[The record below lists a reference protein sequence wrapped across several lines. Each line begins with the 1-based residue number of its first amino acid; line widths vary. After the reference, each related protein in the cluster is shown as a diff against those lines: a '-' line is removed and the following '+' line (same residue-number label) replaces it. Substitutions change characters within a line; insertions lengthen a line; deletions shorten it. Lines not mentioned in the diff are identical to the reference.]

1 MVNRR
6 KPLGHIPSRDHFQRS
21 LPSQIFDK
29 PRVGFE
35 PPRNMSS
42 SFAEWSCAVVI
53 TTTPR
58 CSDYNHWKNHAKYFY
73 VYFFYFL
80 ISSDIFI
87 FLVYWL
93 PHELAKLRTRV
104 LACPSAWRAHVLM
117 YLRAYMLTCL
127 RAHMSV
133 VLARLARLWPLP
145 ALRARKSCIFT
156 VLKCFMCLRS
166 LMVASFV
173 FFCFTF
179 QKLNSKHFYIRKS
192 YCFVSFNM
200 FFYLHQFYL
209 CW

>member
-104 LACPSAWRAHVLM
+104 LICLLACVLTCPSCSRAWRGCDLCLLYVLVCLA
-117 YLRAYMLTCL
+117 YLLCSNVLCAYGLSWL
-127 RAHMSV
+127 PRLFFF
-133 VLARLARLWPLP
+133 VLHF
-145 ALRARKSCIFT
+145 KS
-156 VLKCFMCLRS
+156 
-166 LMVASFV
+166 
-173 FFCFTF
+173 
-179 QKLNSKHFYIRKS
+179 
-192 YCFVSFNM
+192 
-200 FFYLHQFYL
+200 
-209 CW
+209 